1 MEGNISYNIIIFLVV
16 RLKNTLQ
23 TSKGIANEY
32 PVTRQSV
39 IGANKLDKYLWR
51 TRSKFVVLDEVGR
64 IEGKHVIQLTTKCLI
79 YY

>member
-1 MEGNISYNIIIFLVV
+1 M

-51 TRSKFVVLDEVGR
+51 TRSKYVALAEVGR